1 MTSWQRINHV
11 QGDRIFLSGDVTYA
25 DAVSLPA
32 LLAKAQA
39 EGRPVREVV
48 LRTSNGGALI
58 AGEWLQGIIRTSGLN
73 TIVSGNCISSCSI
86 MQSGGVERYLAGDLP
101 LIDSVQIHAASS
113 GGKVIYTP
121 SPRMTQIYSGNY
133 GGGMDAG
140 LLHKAMYEV
149 VKPNGLLVLRVPARG
164 TGPSVT
170 FDPDGSGSKLESFPG
185 RTSTATGSSPHT
197 GTAIRATP

>member
-1 MTSWQRINHV
+1 MKHSKLSLALAGLLGIGAIMAADDVMAMSYHV
-11 QGDRIFLSGDVTYA
+11 QGDRIFLSGGVTYA
-25 DAVSLPA
+25 DVVSLPA

-39 EGRPVREVV
+39 EGQPIREVV

-58 AGEWLQGIIRTSGLN
+58 AGEWLQGVIRTSGLN
-73 TIVSGNCISSCSI
+73 TIVSGHCISSCSI

-101 LIDSVQIHAASS
+101 IIDSVQIHAASS

-121 SPRMTQIYSGNY
+121 SPRMTQIYTGNY

-149 VKPNGLLVLRVPARG
+149 VQPNGLLVFRDPARG

-170 FDPDGSGSKLESFPG
+170 FDPDGSGTK
-185 RTSTATGSSPHT
+185 
-197 GTAIRATP
+197 

>member
-1 MTSWQRINHV
+1 
-11 QGDRIFLSGDVTYA
+11 
-25 DAVSLPA
+25 VSLPA

-58 AGEWLQGIIRTSGLN
+58 AREWLQGIIRTSGLN

-86 MQSGGVERYLAGDLP
+86 MQSGVVERYLAGDLP

-140 LLHKAMYEV
+140 LLHKVMYEV
-149 VKPNGLLVLRVPARG
+149 VKPNGLLVLRDPARG

-170 FDPDGSGSKLESFPG
+170 FDPDGSGSKLSRSPA
-185 RTSTATGSSPHT
+185 RTSTATGSSPRT